1 MRRILL
7 FCLMIASVSVAYAQR
22 SDRSFVRKGNRMFKD
37 SLFIKAEENYLKA
50 VDMNPQL
57 YEGNFNLG
65 NAYTAQQKPN
75 EAVDQY
81 RKTAN
86 ALEMRK
92 KELMDNPDSN
102 SKELERCKEELAMTY
117 HNTGVVYHMCEQY
130 DKAVDAYKQAL
141 RNNPSD
147 DETRYN
153 LILAQ
158 RMLKQQQQQENQ
170 QQQQQ
175 DQQQSGQQNQQQQ
188 QSQDSQDSQKQEAQ
202 QQESQQQDAQQQ
214 DAQEQDAQEQE
225 AEEKEAQ
232 AAQRSE
238 DEAEKADEE
247 LLARILEAEKRRADE
262 RRRRQHDLPP
272 RPGVR
277 DW

>member
-1 MRRILL
+1 
-7 FCLMIASVSVAYAQR
+7 MIASVSVAYAQR

-153 LILAQ
+153 LILEQQQA
-158 RMLKQQQQQENQ
+158 QQQQEQ
-170 QQQQQ
+170 QQQE
-175 DQQQSGQQNQQQQ
+175 QQQQ
-188 QSQDSQDSQKQEAQ
+188 EQEQ
-202 QQESQQQDAQQQ
+202 QQAEQQDMS
-214 DAQEQDAQEQE
+214 QENAEQ
-225 AEEKEAQ
+225 
-232 AAQRSE
+232 
-238 DEAEKADEE
+238 
-247 LLARILEAEKRRADE
+247 ILEAAMQDEKDIQE
-262 RRRRQHDLPP
+262 RVQQLIKVQPQKP
-272 RPGVR
+272 LEK